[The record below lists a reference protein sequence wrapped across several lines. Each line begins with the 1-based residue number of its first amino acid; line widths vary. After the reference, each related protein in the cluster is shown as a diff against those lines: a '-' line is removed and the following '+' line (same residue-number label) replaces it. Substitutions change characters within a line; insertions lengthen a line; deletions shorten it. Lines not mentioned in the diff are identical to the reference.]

1 MPSKIRTLLNKI
13 KWDPQLKEKNYLV
26 IFIHRGIIGN
36 KKTIESKKIRDISQ
50 NFFSYDDN
58 GNITHIPFHRIIEI
72 KNKETN
78 ELIYSK
84 K

>member
-13 KWDPQLKEKNYLV
+13 KWDPELKENEYLV
-26 IFIHRGIIGN
+26 TFIHRGIPSNRKI
-36 KKTIESKKIRDISQ
+36 IESKQIRNVSQ
-50 NFFSYDDN
+50 SFFSYEDN

-72 KNKETN
+72 KDKGTNKI
-78 ELIYSK
+78 IYLK